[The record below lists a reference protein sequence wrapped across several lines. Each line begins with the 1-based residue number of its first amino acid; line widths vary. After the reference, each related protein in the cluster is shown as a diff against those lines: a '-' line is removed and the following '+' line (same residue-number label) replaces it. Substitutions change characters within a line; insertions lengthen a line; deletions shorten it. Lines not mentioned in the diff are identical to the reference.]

1 MATSKRDTLI
11 AGLRNAYGLE
21 GQALSTM
28 ENANASLENYPQL
41 KAALAQH
48 IEETKRQ
55 QEMVGQML
63 ERLGESPS
71 SFKDAVMKLAG
82 NVQSFVHGM
91 MGDTVLKNLFTLYAF
106 EHFEMASYRSAIAM
120 AEEVGEPSIAQTCRQ
135 ILQQEES
142 TAQKL
147 GGMIES
153 VTKAYLAREAA
164 GATSAG

>member
-11 AGLRNAYGLE
+11 VGLRNAYGLE
-21 GQALSTM
+21 GQSLSTL
-28 ENANASLENYPQL
+28 ENAHSDLEHYPQF

-71 SFKDAVMKLAG
+71 TLKDMVMKLAG
-82 NVQSFVHGM
+82 NVQTFVHGIA
-91 MGDTVLKNLFTLYAF
+91 GDSVAKNLFTVYAL
-106 EHFEMASYRSAIAM
+106 EHFEVASYKSAIAM
-120 AEEVGEPSIAQTCRQ
+120 AEEVGEPSVATTCRQ
-135 ILQQEES
+135 ILQQEEAA
-142 TAQKL
+142 AQRF

-153 VTKAYLAREAA
+153 VTKAYMEREAA
-164 GATSAG
+164 GAKSSS